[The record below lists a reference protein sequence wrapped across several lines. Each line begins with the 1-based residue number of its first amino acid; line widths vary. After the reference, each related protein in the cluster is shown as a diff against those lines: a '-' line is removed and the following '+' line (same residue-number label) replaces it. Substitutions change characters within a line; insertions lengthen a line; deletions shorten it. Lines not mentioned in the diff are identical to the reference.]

1 MLFNFRN
8 QCEELRST
16 MSKRQ
21 QDEIAA
27 ERMDQLR
34 VKDEMAEFEREQ
46 EQVYTDMWYAD
57 MAVSIF
63 LNNS

>member
-1 MLFNFRN
+1 
-8 QCEELRST
+8 